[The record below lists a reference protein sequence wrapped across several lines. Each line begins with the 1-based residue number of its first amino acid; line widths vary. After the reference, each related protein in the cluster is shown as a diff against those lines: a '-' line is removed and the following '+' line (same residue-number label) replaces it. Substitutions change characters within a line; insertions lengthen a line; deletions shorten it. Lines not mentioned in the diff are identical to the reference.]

1 MQGLTQL
8 LDLLLRLKSYRLLKG
23 VPYTQKTEKISPK
36 CAPRADVVLTTKGV
50 GVILENRK
58 TFTPLDTNALAAS
71 LANLHIRE
79 H

>member
-1 MQGLTQL
+1 MCT
-8 LDLLLRLKSYRLLKG
+8 LK
-23 VPYTQKTEKISPK
+23 TDKIAPK
-36 CAPRADVVLTTKGV
+36 WVRTTDVLLTTKGV

-79 H
+79 Y